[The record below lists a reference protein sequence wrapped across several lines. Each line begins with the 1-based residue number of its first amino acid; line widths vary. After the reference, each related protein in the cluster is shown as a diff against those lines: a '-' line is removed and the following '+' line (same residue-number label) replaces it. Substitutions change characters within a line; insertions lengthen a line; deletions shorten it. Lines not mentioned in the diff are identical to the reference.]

1 MGIYRNTDD
10 VIRRLVELKREFE
23 EIKTRQ
29 FIGSNQ
35 IVMYPYETSS
45 TWDITLT
52 ANRAGQSIGSG
63 WNVALITATAID
75 SSNLVA
81 DLVAQFS
88 IAMPTGG
95 DWVNVPQPANV
106 SNRMQWYVP
115 VFGTLGQSISVKARV
130 IANTPVT
137 ITAKIGRASCRERV
151 SSPV

>member
-35 IVMYPYETSS
+35 IVMYPYESGN

-52 ANRAGQSIGSG
+52 ANKPGQVPGYG
-63 WNVALITATAID
+63 WNVAIITATATD

-81 DLVAQFS
+81 DLVVDFS
-88 IAMPTGG
+88 MTMHINAG
-95 DWVNVPQPANV
+95 WVNVPQPASV
-106 SNRMQWYVP
+106 SNRLQWYVP
-115 VFGTLGQSISVKARV
+115 VFGDPVNGNVISLKAQV

-137 ITAKIGRASCRERV
+137 ITATEGW
-151 SSPV
+151 

>member
-1 MGIYRNTDD
+1 MGIYRNSDNI
-10 VIRRLVELKREFE
+10 IRRLIELKTELD

-52 ANRAGQSIGSG
+52 ANRAGQVAGSG

-88 IAMPTGG
+88 ITMPIGG

-115 VFGTLGQSISVKARV
+115 VFGSLGQSISVKTQV

-137 ITAKIGRASCRERV
+137 ITATEGW
-151 SSPV
+151 